1 MKWTLRKFSDLT
13 LLAFA
18 ITVLPAVS
26 HANSVSSFSSTSI
39 ASGDFIGGA
48 INGAIAIDGMVTVS
62 ITGSLAT
69 LTLRTGTLSEP
80 IPGIF
85 VFTGGTLTVKNA
97 QGIFKDSL
105 TSGNLLVSGTDSF
118 TVGGFLQPTTT
129 LTSGSTAFNFGIEN
143 GVLSRGSAGVN
154 FVGQLSPI
162 PEPTTFGLLGTGLI
176 GVAGTARRK
185 LKR

>member
-62 ITGSLAT
+62 ITGSLVT

-105 TSGNLLVSGTDSF
+105 TSGNLVVSGTGSF
-118 TVGGFLQPTTT
+118 TVAGFLQPTTT
-129 LTSGSTAFNFGIEN
+129 LTS
-143 GVLSRGSAGVN
+143 
-154 FVGQLSPI
+154 
-162 PEPTTFGLLGTGLI
+162 
-176 GVAGTARRK
+176 
-185 LKR
+185 